1 MFNPSA
7 NPSLSFPLSTNA
19 VEKSA
24 DSSAA
29 ASETARL
36 TRRLAA
42 GDDSAFREF
51 HAKYFDGLYRFLL
64 VVTHG
69 QEQEAQEALQQ
80 TLLRVVRYVRIF
92 ESEEIFW
99 GWLKAVARSAARDGN
114 RKHQRYCALLHRF
127 AMEPP
132 DLSRKKEEE
141 TRLLCLLDESLAE
154 LEPGDRQLL
163 EAKYMEGFTVRELCA
178 HTGLTEKGTESR
190 LDRLRRVLRKRILKK
205 LSLE

>member
-1 MFNPSA
+1 MFTPSA
-7 NPSLSFPLSTNA
+7 TPSLSFPLSTNA

-29 ASETARL
+29 PSETAQL

-42 GDDSAFREF
+42 GDDAAFREF

-80 TLLRVVRYVRIF
+80 TLLRVVRYVRGF
-92 ESEEIFW
+92 ESEEVFW

-114 RKHQRYCALLHRF
+114 RKRQRYCALLHRF

-132 DLSRKKEEE
+132 DLSRKMEEE
-141 TRLLCLLDESLAE
+141 TRLLCLLDESMAE
-154 LEPGDRQLL
+154 LAPQDRQLL
-163 EAKYMEGFTVRELCA
+163 EAKYLEGFTVRELCA

-190 LDRLRRVLRKRILKK
+190 LDRLRRILRKRILKR